1 METIHVRKCS
11 WALKWHNWF
20 NNMML
25 KESSEKEMQ
34 LQWYQLIKIYPKSL
48 ANIWWKDINRALISL
63 NVTRCVIASVL
74 SCSVLKLIHVQGGIL
89 YYISLMPLSIHLNG
103 CGKPNLLNRIFP
115 QWAFGQINKLPD
127 SGRWTAFHIIVFS
140 YPLLLTEL

>member
-1 METIHVRKCS
+1 MIAMGRLGRFLNPVGINSGPPE
-11 WALKWHNWF
+11 
-20 NNMML
+20 NNFP
-25 KESSEKEMQ
+25 
-34 LQWYQLIKIYPKSL
+34 I
-48 ANIWWKDINRALISL
+48 R
-63 NVTRCVIASVL
+63 VTRCVIASVL

-127 SGRWTAFHIIVFS
+127 SGR
-140 YPLLLTEL
+140 